1 MICKKCGS
9 RDVKNWPFNLYGR
22 RGYMIHC
29 VRCGKEYF
37 RSIDEYAK
45 DLKEEKE
52 MTNDQLQ
59 KEILKEKLAQL
70 KSMKEDS
77 NKPSLTVYLL
87 LALFLGGVG
96 AHDFYVGKPVT
107 GLIKLVFCWTGI
119 PTIISLFNIIGA
131 LMNKQNFK

>member
-1 MICKKCGS
+1 MTKQNPVLETLKKM
-9 RDVKNWPFNLYGR
+9 NTPQ
-22 RGYMIHC
+22 
-29 VRCGKEYF
+29 E
-37 RSIDEYAK
+37 
-45 DLKEEKE
+45 EEKE

-59 KEILKEKLAQL
+59 NQILKEQLAQL

-77 NKPSLTVYLL
+77 NKPSLAVYLL
-87 LALFLGGVG
+87 LAIFLGGIG

-131 LMNKQNFK
+131 LMNKDDFK

>member
-1 MICKKCGS
+1 MKKQNP
-9 RDVKNWPFNLYGR
+9 VL
-22 RGYMIHC
+22 
-29 VRCGKEYF
+29 ET
-37 RSIDEYAK
+37 
-45 DLKEEKE
+45 LKKMNTPQEEERE

-59 KEILKEKLAQL
+59 NEILKEQLAQL
-70 KSMKEDS
+70 KAMKEDS

-87 LALFLGGVG
+87 LALFLGGIG

-131 LMNKQNFK
+131 LINKDDFR

>member
-1 MICKKCGS
+1 MSNEQLQHEI
-9 RDVKNWPFNLYGR
+9 Y
-22 RGYMIHC
+22 
-29 VRCGKEYF
+29 KEQL
-37 RSIDEYAK
+37 RQLQE
-45 DLKEEKE
+45 LKE
-52 MTNDQLQ
+52 
-59 KEILKEKLAQL
+59 A
-70 KSMKEDS
+70 S

-87 LALFLGGVG
+87 LALFLGGIG

>member
-1 MICKKCGS
+1 MTKQNPVLETLNKM
-9 RDVKNWPFNLYGR
+9 NTPQ
-22 RGYMIHC
+22 
-29 VRCGKEYF
+29 E
-37 RSIDEYAK
+37 
-45 DLKEEKE
+45 EEKE

-59 KEILKEKLAQL
+59 NEILKEQLAQL

-87 LALFLGGVG
+87 LALFLGGIG

>member
-1 MICKKCGS
+1 MTKQNPVLETLKKM
-9 RDVKNWPFNLYGR
+9 NTPQ
-22 RGYMIHC
+22 
-29 VRCGKEYF
+29 E
-37 RSIDEYAK
+37 
-45 DLKEEKE
+45 EEKE

-59 KEILKEKLAQL
+59 NEVLKEQLAQL
-70 KSMKEDS
+70 KTMKEDS

-87 LALFLGGVG
+87 LALCLGGIG

-107 GLIKLVFCWTGI
+107 GLIKLAFCWTGI